1 MHQYVMK
8 QVKTRLLSPFV
19 MPQIKIKAIYMKIK
33 VFFSHTSASYFNDKS
48 LVVTCDIT
56 YDY

>member
-1 MHQYVMK
+1 MK